1 MADKQSDWDIAVE
14 ELARMREQGAD
25 FFLLDVRE
33 VHEVAIATIGGVHI
47 PLGEVAKRID
57 EIPRDRKV
65 VVHCKMGGRSAKA
78 VAALRQLG
86 YEDVWNVAG
95 GIHAWAE
102 RVDPDVPTY

>member
-33 VHEVAIATIGGVHI
+33 VHEVAIATSGGVHI
-47 PLGEVAKRID
+47 PLGEVAQRID
-57 EIPRDRKV
+57 EIPRDSQ
-65 VVHCKMGGRSAKA
+65 G

-95 GIHAWAE
+95 GIHVWAE